1 MSHIPQTDLGW
12 KWRMLIGQFSLQSKG
27 ARIGKILSVI
37 VITLL
42 GIGAT
47 FFFYKVFGKLLELE
61 GIGEPLMQRVLG
73 ITIVTVFWLLVISNL
88 ITGIATIFRSPEIT
102 FLVSHPVSSGR
113 IFLSRFAD
121 NLVYSSWSLAILGIP
136 IVVAWG
142 LIYAMPIWLIICIIL
157 FGIIPIVVI
166 AAEIGSLAL
175 GALIHFARVTSARA
189 AVVLVTVITL
199 VIMGF
204 WVHSQRFQGFV
215 VGGAARYSN
224 IDRYLAQLNQ
234 QGNDFLSPAHW
245 LIDGLRLLQSG
256 NNGKALFLG
265 ILLTLTMFVWLRWIM
280 VIADKFYYSAWT
292 AFSELSG
299 SILRSKTGSLAKRF
313 TKGWLQNPLKAMLLK
328 DLIQFTRNPNQW
340 AQFMILFAFML
351 IYLLNL
357 IYISSRFDFDNPYWK
372 TIVLFLNFA
381 FTGFILA
388 TLSVRFVF
396 PLISLEGRGFW
407 VVRSAPVSTKG
418 LFFEKFLLAFVVFL
432 GLCELM
438 VFFSNR
444 ALHLD
449 GAMITL
455 TTTGT
460 FLMGAAL
467 CSLATGMG
475 ALLPDFSVESP
486 MRIAS
491 TYGGVLT
498 VVFSLVYVALMVA
511 IIAWPVYGY
520 FIYLVDRGPFPTIKT
535 IEALIL
541 VFCLNILVIFIP
553 LRLGRLAI
561 QSRDI

>member
-1 MSHIPQTDLGW
+1 
-12 KWRMLIGQFSLQSKG
+12 MLIGQFSLQSKG
-27 ARIGKILSVI
+27 ARIGKLLSII

-47 FFFYKVFGKLLELE
+47 FFFYMVFEKLLELE

-73 ITIVTVFWLLVISNL
+73 ITIITVFWLLVISNL

-136 IVVAWG
+136 IIVAWG
-142 LIYAMPIWLIICIIL
+142 LIYSMPIWLIICIIL
-157 FGIIPIVVI
+157 FGIIPLVVI

-189 AVVLVTVITL
+189 AVILVTVLTL

-204 WVHSQRFQGFV
+204 WIHSQRFQGFV
-215 VGGAARYSN
+215 VGGVARYSN
-224 IDRYLAQLNQ
+224 VDRYLAQLNQ
-234 QGNDFLSPAHW
+234 QGNEFLSPAHW
-245 LIDGLRLLQSG
+245 LINGLHSLQAG

-265 ILLTLTMFVWLRWIM
+265 ILLTLTMFVWLRWIT
-280 VIADKFYYSAWT
+280 VIADRLYYSAWT

-313 TKGWLQNPLKAMLLK
+313 TKGWLPNPLNAMLLK

-340 AQFMILFAFML
+340 AQFLILFAFMV

-407 VVRSAPVSTKG
+407 VVRSSPVSTNG
-418 LFFEKFLLAFVVFL
+418 LFREKFLLAFVVFL

-460 FLMGAAL
+460 FLMGASL

-498 VVFSLVYVALMVA
+498 VVFSLVYVTLMVA

-520 FIYLVDRGPFPTIKT
+520 FIYLVGHEAFPMTKT
-535 IEALIL
+535 IQALVL
-541 VFCLNILVIFIP
+541 VFCLNVIVIYVP
-553 LRLGRLAI
+553 LRMGRLAI